1 MSTTNTPAERL
12 PMAHLDGFWDN
23 QNWTDDKWAQ
33 YQKKK
38 RSSFKKR
45 LSDWFDQFFHRLMG
59 KFMSRQ
65 SWEDRERGQWPS
77 STGSY
82 DPCADHY
89 NWLLGAGHKE
99 EAKTLKADARARR
112 PEFLA

>member
-1 MSTTNTPAERL
+1 MT
-12 PMAHLDGFWDN
+12 HLNGFWDPR
-23 QNWTDDKWAQ
+23 NWADDKWAQ
-33 YQKKK
+33 YLKKK

-45 LSDWFDQFFHRLMG
+45 LADCIDQLLHRLMA

-65 SWEDRERGQWPS
+65 EWEDRERNQWPS

-99 EAKTLKADARARR
+99 EAQALREEARARR